1 MTKIRIGINGFGR
14 IGRQVLK
21 TIWQRHRDSLE
32 VVAINDLFDT
42 ATNAHLLRHDTSYGH
57 FPERIEEDGSVIRVG
72 GQWEIQSF
80 AQRDPKLIPW
90 GSLGVDIVVEATGI
104 FRTGPTARQHL
115 EAGAKK
121 VIITAPAKEEDVTI
135 VLGVNQDAYDPA
147 RHHVVSNAS
156 CTTNCLAPAVKVM
169 HSRFGVVKGVLT
181 TVHAYT
187 NDQRILDLP
196 HKDLRRARA
205 AACNMIPTSTGAAKA
220 VAKVLPELA
229 GRFDGYSVRV
239 PTPAVS
245 LVDFVAVLER
255 DTTTEELRAAFRD
268 AASGELKGILAYS
281 EEPLVSSDFLG
292 NPHSG
297 IVEAE
302 FTAVQC
308 GNLAKVY
315 IWYDNEW
322 GYSCR
327 VADLAHYMA
336 QKGL

>member
-1 MTKIRIGINGFGR
+1 MEKIRIGINGFGR

-21 TIWQRHRDSLE
+21 TIWQRHADTLE

-42 ATNAHLLRHDTSYGH
+42 TTNAHLLRHDTSYGR
-57 FPERIEEDGSVIRVG
+57 FGETVEADAETIRVG
-72 GQWEIQSF
+72 GKWTVKSF

-90 GSLGVDIVVEATGI
+90 RACGVDIVIESTGI
-104 FRTGPTARQHL
+104 FRTGPTAAQHL

-121 VIITAPAKEEDVTI
+121 VIITAPSKDEDLTVVI
-135 VLGVNQDAYDPA
+135 GVNEHQYDPA
-147 RHHVVSNAS
+147 RHHIVSNAS

-169 HSRFGVVKGVLT
+169 HEAFGVAKGVLT

-220 VAKVLPELA
+220 VAKVLPEMA

-239 PTPAVS
+239 PVPAVS

-255 DTTTEELRAAFRD
+255 DATAEELKAAFK
-268 AASGELKGILAYS
+268 AASEGPLAGILGYS
-281 EEPLVSSDFLG
+281 EEALVSSDFIAD
-292 NPHSG
+292 PHSG
-297 IVEAE
+297 VVEAD
-302 FTAVQC
+302 FTTVQA
-308 GNLAKVY
+308 GNLAKVL

-327 VADLAHYMA
+327 VADLAHLMGR
-336 QKGL
+336 KGF